1 MLNVITCGSRIA
13 SEAQQITIALLCCPS
28 SLSAS
33 EANHKRDS
41 WLSLL
46 LLPRDPSPS
55 SLSLTQARSG
65 AAHTRRGVQC
75 GQSQR
80 TMSAKRPKS
89 SKKGKKKGEFDDG
102 QYATVFLETRLRPR
116 AACLPSPLSPLP
128 CGGFATVVI
137 LLTLL
142 FPRCW
147 WGLCVCVVK
156 SERGR
161 ATEAKGMQSMSD
173 CQYRVASSAPL

>member
-1 MLNVITCGSRIA
+1 MPKKKKAGKTSKTETEGKGGEGKTDNEGGEGESGGSRPSTA
-13 SEAQQITIALLCCPS
+13 AKSRPSTAQSRPTTAGS
-28 SLSAS
+28 SKTSGS
-33 EANHKRDS
+33 R
-41 WLSLL
+41 
-46 LLPRDPSPS
+46 S
-55 SLSLTQARSG
+55 SKG
-65 AAHTRRGVQC
+65 
-75 GQSQR
+75 
-80 TMSAKRPKS
+80 